1 MDLGLTPDPRNL
13 AHMPMTCSWSGLV
26 WNMLAPQ
33 KNSWLILINNV
44 TQFEVIMFFHQNSCT
59 TESPNVQ
66 TFNWIILSYYY
77 LLAFLDRGIS
87 WPHLAQAGPTRSWKN
102 YCLRK
107 FGSYSCCK
115 FWGIWDWRCSCF
127 LMLPHASSFNAKE
140 YWPALL
146 VFFSLQN
153 LNADCK
159 MKTNEKQ
166 CGGSLCKGMER
177 MSQSPSVTNPRPRK
191 HKNTEELNTSKIIY
205 IYRSEYIFIQFYRSD
220 IVRRIPQSLVWY
232 IMPSIYKYHVHLTL
246 RDAALWRLC
255 LLATH
260 RLPNCC
266 AHVDSHHHHH
276 HQRPWPENIGHT
288 FLSHS

>member
-1 MDLGLTPDPRNL
+1 MLLNLKWLRFSIKIHAQQSLPMFKHLIESFWATISLHFWIVVYRGRTLLRPAPQDLGRIT
-13 AHMPMTCSWSGLV
+13 ACASSAATHAASFG
-26 WNMLAPQ
+26 
-33 KNSWLILINNV
+33 
-44 TQFEVIMFFHQNSCT
+44 
-59 TESPNVQ
+59 ES
-66 TFNWIILSYYY
+66 
-77 LLAFLDRGIS
+77 
-87 WPHLAQAGPTRSWKN
+87 
-102 YCLRK
+102 
-107 FGSYSCCK
+107 
-115 FWGIWDWRCSCF
+115 WDWRCSCF

-232 IMPSIYKYHVHLTL
+232 IHAKYIQVSCPPYAARRCALAPLPSCNTPIAQL
-246 RDAALWRLC
+246 LC
-255 LLATH
+255 SC
-260 RLPNCC
+260 R
-266 AHVDSHHHHH
+266 
-276 HQRPWPENIGHT
+276 
-288 FLSHS
+288 

>member
-1 MDLGLTPDPRNL
+1 MLLNLKWLCFSIKIHARQSLPMFKHLIESFWAITISLHFWIVVYRGRTLLRPAPQDLGRITACASSAATHAASFGESGTGG
-13 AHMPMTCSWSGLV
+13 AHAS
-26 WNMLAPQ
+26 
-33 KNSWLILINNV
+33 
-44 TQFEVIMFFHQNSCT
+44 
-59 TESPNVQ
+59 
-66 TFNWIILSYYY
+66 
-77 LLAFLDRGIS
+77 
-87 WPHLAQAGPTRSWKN
+87 
-102 YCLRK
+102 
-107 FGSYSCCK
+107 
-115 FWGIWDWRCSCF
+115 SCF

-276 HQRPWPENIGHT
+276 QRPWPENIGHT